1 MTHNELLDKIYWY
14 WRRDNRG
21 ADGLQPMVDYR
32 RALLT
37 VVELHKPLL
46 FQGRFSSYYVC
57 DICSDT
63 YEYVGD
69 SVQYPCPTIQAIE
82 KELK

>member
-32 RALLT
+32 RALLA
-37 VVELHKPLL
+37 VVYLHKEKLDDV
-46 FQGRFSSYYVC
+46 GRPVCSGCMTGSSWR
-57 DICSDT
+57 I
-63 YEYVGD
+63 
-69 SVQYPCPTIQAIE
+69 YPCPTIQAIE

>member
-32 RALLT
+32 RALLA
-37 VVELHKPLL
+37 VVYLHK
-46 FQGRFSSYYVC
+46 QNDEVC
-57 DICSDT
+57 KTCPT
-63 YEYVGD
+63 HN
-69 SVQYPCPTIQAIE
+69 YPCPTIQAIE
-82 KELK
+82 KELG

>member
-32 RALLT
+32 RALLA
-37 VVELHKPLL
+37 VVELHKPNKS
-46 FQGRFSSYYVC
+46 FPEFCDVC
-57 DICSDT
+57 WW
-63 YEYVGD
+63 EEHEREN
-69 SVQYPCPTIQAIE
+69 YPCQTIQAIE
-82 KELK
+82 KELS